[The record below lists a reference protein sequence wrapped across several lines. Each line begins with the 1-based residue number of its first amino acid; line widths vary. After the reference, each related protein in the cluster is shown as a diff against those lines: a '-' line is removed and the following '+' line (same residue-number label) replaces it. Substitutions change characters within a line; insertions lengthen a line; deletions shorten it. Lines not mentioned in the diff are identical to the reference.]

1 MTYRIKA
8 LLFDGNKIDIVKYNL
23 SEIAQYVSIYNPESS
38 KIIARM
44 DQLIQLGLSGD
55 DILNTHTSQ
64 IESLWDDIGKGQ
76 EVLSTVGDKKYSKIL
91 TFIKDLRPSSKEV
104 FRAIGKDQPA
114 HYLVILQ
121 NSSEKR
127 PNGWFFWSFALL
139 TLHRGRVT
147 RLKMIDSYFPQKYM
161 PQAAIRLPER
171 SHILYPSNQTNWIAA
186 NKFWFNDA
194 DGKTLIALY
203 DETFNKPQSSKNIPD
218 SICRLLCDKQIHGV
232 LFVRTDTIAKLLPE
246 FTRKQREWQ
255 FLNANIDIIRGKT
268 LPNKKEKYLEES
280 QKLFEEKKGTI
291 IKQFINKF
299 DELTQYPSV
308 GLFIPSASPSFTQ
321 LLSQYHILTTPQPN
335 SLYIRDTNTS
345 FNKIDEFVDKKIVIQ
360 DHIGDTVLETNSD
373 IVSLSWLTKGEY
385 TMTITYHV
393 SVPEQYKN
401 YIFWL
406 EAQYGIQM
414 TDRERGILALEA
426 TDKYDDKRMK
436 LWANKSQ
443 IYYPNTLSLTAQWW
457 EWFELVPF
465 STPRWQG
472 LQYKLETANNNDEK
486 KIIFKIVKK

>member
-1 MTYRIKA
+1 M
-8 LLFDGNKIDIVKYNL
+8 
-23 SEIAQYVSIYNPESS
+23 
-38 KIIARM
+38 
-44 DQLIQLGLSGD
+44 
-55 DILNTHTSQ
+55 
-64 IESLWDDIGKGQ
+64 
-76 EVLSTVGDKKYSKIL
+76 
-91 TFIKDLRPSSKEV
+91 
-104 FRAIGKDQPA
+104 
-114 HYLVILQ
+114 
-121 NSSEKR
+121 
-127 PNGWFFWSFALL
+127 
-139 TLHRGRVT
+139 
-147 RLKMIDSYFPQKYM
+147 
-161 PQAAIRLPER
+161 
-171 SHILYPSNQTNWIAA
+171 
-186 NKFWFNDA
+186 
-194 DGKTLIALY
+194 
-203 DETFNKPQSSKNIPD
+203 
-218 SICRLLCDKQIHGV
+218 
-232 LFVRTDTIAKLLPE
+232 
-246 FTRKQREWQ
+246 
-255 FLNANIDIIRGKT
+255 
-268 LPNKKEKYLEES
+268 
-280 QKLFEEKKGTI
+280 
-291 IKQFINKF
+291 
-299 DELTQYPSV
+299 TQYPSV

-486 KIIFKIVKK
+486 KIIFKIVEK